1 MGDVYPVLAGLRDGE
16 RVVIHGAFA
25 IDADLQIQGGDSMM
39 NLPDDED
46 GASHDPESH
55 ESVVPEAADAPAR
68 PAPKKRKR
76 RNPPA
81 PAGNQQH
88 HMQGHQH

>member
-1 MGDVYPVLAGLRDGE
+1 GLRDGE

-46 GASHDPESH
+46 SASHD
-55 ESVVPEAADAPAR
+55 
-68 PAPKKRKR
+68 PKKRKR
-76 RNPPA
+76 RKPAA
-81 PAGNQQH
+81 PAVDDQH